1 MCDAAETS
9 VEEGE
14 RPKRFCQTEGT
25 LGALPTLPTVGTFQV
40 RLLVPRPLFRGPTAD
55 GLGQGMSDLVGCH
68 APKRPGHGH

>member
-14 RPKRFCQTEGT
+14 KPKRFCQTEGT
-25 LGALPTLPTVGTFQV
+25 FQA

-55 GLGQGMSDLVGCH
+55 GLGQGMNDLVGCH
-68 APKRPGHGH
+68 ATKRPGHGH